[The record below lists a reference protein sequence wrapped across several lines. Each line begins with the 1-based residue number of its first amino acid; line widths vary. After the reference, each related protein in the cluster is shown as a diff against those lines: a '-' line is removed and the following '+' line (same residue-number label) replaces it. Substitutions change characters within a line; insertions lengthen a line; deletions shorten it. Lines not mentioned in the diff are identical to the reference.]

1 MSEHVDHELQAWMAD
16 WHADSAPVAPA
27 AQVRQ
32 IVKRRTWQLGAWV
45 TGEVTIGAAALTF
58 LMHRVWTE
66 TDLLERVAMGLLAL
80 VTSCAL
86 LFTWW
91 NWRGA
96 LGARA
101 ERTVIHLAL
110 TIERSRRFAR
120 AVRAGWVLLA
130 LELAIFAPWVAYR
143 LHGDGRVATGANG
156 LFAWG
161 LLAGMTAAGAAGLI
175 ALGRWTAR
183 DARVLDQLRR
193 ELGDEG
199 AADH

>member
-1 MSEHVDHELQAWMAD
+1 MTEHVDRELQAWMAD
-16 WHADSAPVAPA
+16 WQAATAQMAPA
-27 AQVRQ
+27 AQVRR
-32 IVKRRTWQLGAWV
+32 IVRRRTWQLALWV
-45 TGEVTIGAAALTF
+45 SGEVIIGAVALTV
-58 LMHRVWTE
+58 LVHRVWTE

-80 VTSCAL
+80 VTSGAL

-101 ERTVIHLAL
+101 ERTATHLAL
-110 TIERSRRFAR
+110 SIERSRRFAR

-130 LELAIFAPWVAYR
+130 LELAVFTPWVAYR
-143 LHGDGRVATGANG
+143 LYGDGRAATGAVG

-161 LLAGMTAAGAAGLI
+161 LLAGMTVAGATGLI

-193 ELGDEG
+193 ELDEDG
-199 AADH
+199 ADGY